1 MYGFSAYTVINLSVV
16 YGVFL
21 HECPNKRRYSSIGN
35 HMHKI
40 FNIFR
45 EGGRILEGRISHPF
59 PKPLEFQGTI
69 YNNVGE
75 DT

>member
-1 MYGFSAYTVINLSVV
+1 
-16 YGVFL
+16 
-21 HECPNKRRYSSIGN
+21 
-35 HMHKI
+35 MHKI